1 MPARHTDDND
11 ACRGCICPL
20 ALVFSPLRSALERAG
35 VRYAI
40 GGSWASTAFGE
51 PRFTNGVD
59 ILADFNAES
68 LDRFLGCLPSTFY
81 SDPQEALNAI
91 HLGRPFNVIH
101 MPMAFK
107 FDFFP
112 ATAFPLG
119 IEELDRAVFL
129 AGSGLSEAPVPFVT
143 PEDILLAKL
152 HWFTAGREVSDVQWR
167 DIQGIVR
174 GCGANLDRGYLER
187 SAAKL
192 GILDLLARALSD
204 A

>member
-1 MPARHTDDND
+1 
-11 ACRGCICPL
+11 L
-20 ALVFSPLRSALERAG
+20 ASRASQTAL
-35 VRYAI
+35 I
-40 GGSWASTAFGE
+40 SSLIN
-51 PRFTNGVD
+51 P
-59 ILADFNAES
+59 ES

-152 HWFTAGREVSDVQWR
+152 HWFTAGREVSGVQWC

>member
-1 MPARHTDDND
+1 MSLAD
-11 ACRGCICPL
+11 A
-20 ALVFSPLRSALERAG
+20 FEPLRFALEQAA

-51 PRFTNGVD
+51 PRFTNNVD
-59 ILADFNAES
+59 ILAEFTQEK
-68 LDRFLGCLPSTFY
+68 LQRFLRNLPKTFY
-81 SDPQEALNAI
+81 ADEEETFDALRG
-91 HLGRPFNVIH
+91 GRPFNVLY

-119 IEELDRAVFL
+119 AQELDRAISL
-129 AGSGLSEAPVPFVT
+129 AGTELSEAPAPFVT

-152 HWFTAGREVSDVQWR
+152 HWFRLGGEVSEVQWR
-167 DIQGIVR
+167 DIEGIVR
-174 GCGANLDRGYLER
+174 GSAGTLDRKYLQD

-192 GILDLLARALSD
+192 KVSDLLDKSLGDTWQS
-204 A
+204 

>member
-1 MPARHTDDND
+1 MIPAGD
-11 ACRGCICPL
+11 AF
-20 ALVFSPLRSALERAG
+20 APLRSALEQAG

-51 PRFTNGVD
+51 PRFTNNFD
-59 ILADFNAES
+59 ILADFNHEN
-68 LDRFLGCLPSTFY
+68 LDRFLAALPKTFFA
-81 SDPQEALNAI
+81 DQDEARNAI
-91 HLGRPFNVIH
+91 LQGRPFNAIY

-112 ATAFPLG
+112 ARAFPLG

-129 AGSGLSEAPVPFVT
+129 AGTGLSEAPAPFVT

-152 HWFTAGREVSDVQWR
+152 NWFKAGGEVSEVQWR

-174 GCGANLDRGYLER
+174 SRALTLDGEYLDR
-187 SAAKL
+187 SARRL
-192 GILDLLARALSD
+192 GILALLERALSGL
-204 A
+204 